1 MGKRIIA
8 QRRGSGSPKYRKP
21 GFNSKAQASY
31 APLPINA
38 EAEGIVKEIF
48 RCPAHSSPIAA
59 VSINGKLVHHIAPEG
74 ISVGQRLKYASTD
87 EEAKTGNVLPL
98 KDIPDGS
105 SVFNIELIPGDGG
118 KLVRASGTSARII
131 SKSEKGVIIELPSKK
146 EKRLDPKCRAT
157 IGVVAGGGRLDK
169 PILKAGKMYYISK
182 SKHKLFPKV
191 SGAKMNAFDHPFGN
205 KRSSRKSKARP
216 VSRHAPPGRKVGYI
230 SPKRTGRKKK

>member
-21 GFNSKAQASY
+21 SFNSKAQVSY
-31 APLPINA
+31 APLPINT
-38 EAEGIVKEIF
+38 EAEGIVKDIY
-48 RCPAHSSPIAA
+48 RCPAHSSPIASI
-59 VSINGKLVHHIAPEG
+59 SINGRLIHHIAPEG

-87 EEAKTGNVLPL
+87 EEAKIGNVLPL
-98 KDIPDGS
+98 EDIPDGS

-118 KLVRASGTSARII
+118 RLVRASGASARII

-157 IGVVAGGGRLDK
+157 IGVAAGGGRLDK

-191 SGAKMNAFDHPFGN
+191 SGAKMNAVDHPFGN

-216 VSRHAPPGRKVGYI
+216 VSRHAPPGRKAGYI